1 MKLAEALELASDA
14 WREIRAHPMRS
25 LLTLSGIVFGA
36 ASLVSMA
43 SLATGLREMAYAD
56 LRSIGFPRS
65 YALRDFGPRS
75 DARTAAERR
84 HTGLR
89 ITDLDALRTVPGV
102 ASVHGRAFG
111 GEQLVAGPRDR
122 RTVPVEGADAGYL
135 ELRNLRITSG
145 RTITP
150 VDVMHVARVAVVGEE
165 MVRELF
171 GPADPIGRRIRIGG
185 VGFTVVGV
193 VAPMPIGFIPAD
205 FSWVAR
211 RIYIPYTFLSRY
223 ELGEGRVSQ
232 IIVTAKEEADFA
244 GVMHAGSALIRQRHG
259 GVEDFNLRNEAAD
272 LLSDYAMADGI
283 LNGWNGVM
291 FAIAGVTLVV
301 GGIGLFS
308 VLLISVR
315 ERVREIGIRKAL
327 GASDGDIMQLFL
339 AESLTLA
346 LIGSVAGVGG
356 GVALITITKLI
367 GSSFGK
373 EFVIPLSTPGIAF
386 AIAFAL
392 AVGVVFGWYPA
403 RKAAKLDPIQ
413 AIGGV

>member
-1 MKLAEALELASDA
+1 MTIAEALELVSDA

-43 SLATGLREMAYAD
+43 SLATGVREMAYAD

-75 DARTAAERR
+75 DAQTAVERR

-89 ITDLDALRTVPGV
+89 ITDLEALRTVPGV
-102 ASVHGRAFG
+102 ASVHGRAFA

-165 MVRELF
+165 MVRDLF
-171 GPADPIGRRIRIGG
+171 GAADPIGRRIRIGG
-185 VGFTVVGV
+185 VGFTVIGV

-211 RIYIPYTFLSRY
+211 RIYVPYTFLSRY

-232 IIVTAKEEADFA
+232 IIVTAAPEADFA

-373 EFVIPLSTPGIAF
+373 EFVIPLSTPGIVF

>member
-1 MKLAEALELASDA
+1 MTGADALELAADA

-75 DARTAAERR
+75 DARTAATRR

-89 ITDLDALRTVPGV
+89 ITDLDALRAVPGV
-102 ASVHGRAFG
+102 ASAHGRAFA
-111 GEQLVAGPRDR
+111 GERLVVGPRDR
-122 RTVPVEGADAGYL
+122 RNVPVEGADAGYL
-135 ELRNLRITSG
+135 ELRNLRIVSG
-145 RTITP
+145 RSLTA
-150 VDVMHVARVAVVGEE
+150 VDVMHVARVAVIGEE
-165 MVRELF
+165 MAEALF
-171 GPADPIGRRIRIGG
+171 GPADPVGRRIRIGG

-211 RIYIPYTFLSRY
+211 RIYIPYTYLSRY
-223 ELGEGRVSQ
+223 DLGEGRVSQ
-232 IIVTAKEEADFA
+232 IIVTAKGDADFA
-244 GVMHAGSALIRQRHG
+244 AVMLAGSALVRQRHG
-259 GVEDFNLRNEAAD
+259 GVVDFDLRNEAAD
-272 LLSDYAMADGI
+272 LLDDYAMADGI
-283 LNGWNGVM
+283 LGGWNGVM

-315 ERVREIGIRKAL
+315 ERVSEIGIRKAL
-327 GASDGDIMQLFL
+327 GANDGDIMQLFL

-356 GVALITITKLI
+356 GAALIMVTRLI
-367 GSSFGK
+367 GASFGK
-373 EFVIPLSTPGIAF
+373 EFIIPLSIPGIAF
-386 AIAFAL
+386 AIVFAL
-392 AVGVVFGWYPA
+392 AVGIVFGWYPA

>member
-1 MKLAEALELASDA
+1 MTIAEALELASDA

-43 SLATGLREMAYAD
+43 SLATGVREMAYAD

-75 DARTAAERR
+75 DARTAVERR

-89 ITDLDALRTVPGV
+89 ITDLEALRTVPGV
-102 ASVHGRAFG
+102 ASVHGRAFAG
-111 GEQLVAGPRDR
+111 DQLVAGPRDR

-150 VDVMHVARVAVVGEE
+150 VDVIHVARVAVVGEE
-165 MVRELF
+165 MVRDLF
-171 GPADPIGRRIRIGG
+171 GAADPIGRRIRIGG
-185 VGFTVVGV
+185 VGFTVIGV

-232 IIVTAKEEADFA
+232 IIVTATPEADFA

-373 EFVIPLSTPGIAF
+373 EFVIPLSTPGIVF

>member
-102 ASVHGRAFG
+102 ASVHGRAFAG
-111 GEQLVAGPRDR
+111 DQLVAGPRDR

-211 RIYIPYTFLSRY
+211 RIYVPYTFLSRY

-259 GVEDFNLRNEAAD
+259 GVEDFDLRNEAAD